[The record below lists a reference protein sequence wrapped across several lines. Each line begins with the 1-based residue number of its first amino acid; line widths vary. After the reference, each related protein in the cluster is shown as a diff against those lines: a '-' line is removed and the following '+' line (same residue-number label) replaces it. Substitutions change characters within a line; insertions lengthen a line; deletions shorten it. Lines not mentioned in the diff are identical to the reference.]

1 MRPLRD
7 DTQLILDGE
16 VRVYRRANSRRWQAA
31 FVIDGRLCCPNR
43 LNAEFPLSPDGL
55 IPQLP

>member
-16 VRVYRRANSRRWQAA
+16 VRVCRRANSRRWQAA
-31 FVIDGRLCCPNR
+31 FLIDGPRFGQGVR
-43 LNAEFPLSPDGL
+43 
-55 IPQLP
+55 